1 MKNGDNIL
9 TETHSISTAVANL
22 PKHTPFSV
30 PLTYFEKFPIKIL
43 NLISKKSIHTDDS
56 EVSLLIDSHRAAQPF
71 SLPDNYFESFN
82 QQLVKKIA
90 GTSEIDM
97 ELLEHAPSLVPL
109 RKENPYNLPLNYFE
123 QLDIKIESKN
133 TKVVRMFNKSM
144 IIRFAAAACILGAFF
159 ISYYS
164 TNNVERE
171 IASVTKIDADATS
184 NLTLEGMFSYLNEVD
199 DNPNNTENELTI
211 SESNN
216 LLVDLNQE
224 TIQQVLSEIHEE
236 EIQEFIELS
245 GISDNNNLTN

>member
-1 MKNGDNIL
+1 
-9 TETHSISTAVANL
+9 V
-22 PKHTPFSV
+22 
-30 PLTYFEKFPIKIL
+30 
-43 NLISKKSIHTDDS
+43 NLISDKSIHADDS
-56 EVSLLIDSHRAAQPF
+56 KISLQIDVPRASQPF
-71 SLPDNYFESFN
+71 SLPDNYFETFS
-82 QQLVKKIA
+82 QQLVKKIS

-109 RKENPYNLPLNYFE
+109 RNENPYNVPLNYFE

-133 TKVVRMFNKSM
+133 TKVVRMFNKSL

-159 ISYYS
+159 VSYYS
-164 TNNVERE
+164 TSNVERE
-171 IASVTKIDADATS
+171 IASVTKVDVDKTN
-184 NLTLEGMFSYLNEVD
+184 NLSLEGMFSYLNEVD
-199 DNPNNTENELTI
+199 EISNDTENDFTV

-224 TIQQVLSEIHEE
+224 TIKQVLSEIHED

>member
-9 TETHSISTAVANL
+9 TETSSISSAVANL
-22 PKHTPFSV
+22 PKHIPFSI
-30 PLTYFEKFPIKIL
+30 PETYFEKFPLQIW
-43 NLISKKSIHTDDS
+43 NLISEKSIHADDS
-56 EVSLLIDSHRAAQPF
+56 EISLLIDARYAAQPF

-109 RKENPYNLPLNYFE
+109 RNENPYNVPLNYFE
-123 QLDIKIESKN
+123 QLDIKIESKK
-133 TKVVRMFNKSM
+133 TKVVRMFNKSL
-144 IIRFAAAACILGAFF
+144 IIRFAAAACTIGAFF
-159 ISYYS
+159 VSYYS

-171 IASVTKIDADATS
+171 IASVSKIDVDKTD
-184 NLTLEGMFSYLNEVD
+184 NLSLEGMFSYLNEVD
-199 DNPNNTENELTI
+199 EIPNGTENDFTV

-224 TIQQVLSEIHEE
+224 TIKQVLSEIHED